1 MQPLSGIKFGIHKRL
16 CGEFDSE
23 SSGLVVAVATLKSQ
37 KDNLRELPSVRLLVD
52 GPMIDIVRVDGRYS
66 PREELWTGSS
76 GECVVAECLQVDKS
90 KVHRRN

>member
-1 MQPLSGIKFGIHKRL
+1 MVN
-16 CGEFDSE
+16 SE
-23 SSGLVVAVATLKSQ
+23 PDPPDLVHVVATLKSQ
-37 KDNLRELPSVRLLVD
+37 KCNLRDLSSVRPSVNGL
-52 GPMIDIVRVDGRYS
+52 MIDIVRVDDRDS